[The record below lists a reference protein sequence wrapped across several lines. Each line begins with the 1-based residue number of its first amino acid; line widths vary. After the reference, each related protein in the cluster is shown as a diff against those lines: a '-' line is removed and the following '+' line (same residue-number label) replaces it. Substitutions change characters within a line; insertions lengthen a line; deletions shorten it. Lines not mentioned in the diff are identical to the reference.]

1 MSIKKALRRLATFG
15 AACVML
21 TAVGIAVSADNTID
35 KPKSVV
41 LGKQISSVVTKHG
54 SDVYEIDL
62 QESSCL
68 TIDAES
74 DIWRVQR
81 KLYDSSKKNVLYS
94 GSDYVN
100 DLGRAITHQVYYLT
114 SGKYYFMVND
124 DFDDWRNDSDKYTRS
139 YNITFSAVS
148 SNETFKEGQG
158 GNNNTSATANDVD
171 FSKEIK
177 GQIAGNDECDFY
189 HFKVADS
196 ALINFAGM
204 SNFTMH
210 MNLYGSDGNSLYS
223 KYWSPNN
230 LGNAIFNADWYLT
243 AGDYWIKVY
252 FDGWDSINK
261 GNYSFTLTNTPAN
274 ESFKEKYP
282 NSDNEY
288 TKSNPV
294 DFGQTYTGQIGHND
308 SCDFY
313 KMVMSVNGDVD
324 VSFTGIEVTFNFYD
338 DKGNKIKSYDVREG
352 YRSVELTNL
361 DAGTYYFDVSGYNG
375 AKGTYGFS
383 MCNHEYAARVS
394 AASAGK
400 NGSKYNECVKCHKKT
415 AEEVIYAPKSIGG
428 DTSKVIKYNGKA
440 KKPAITVYDSNGTI
454 IEKKHYKVSY
464 KNNKNPGLGTVIVKF
479 NSGDYSGSLK
489 QTFVIQPSTPK
500 ITSAARTGR
509 FEITA
514 KWKKMPGVGG
524 YNIRVT
530 RNYYYATINKN
541 AGKKATSVKIKVP
554 FRKTTYNVSIRSYK
568 KIKGQ
573 TYWSPYSKVKKV
585 YVK

>member
-21 TAVGIAVSADNTID
+21 TAVGIAVSADSTID

-41 LGKQISSVVTKHG
+41 LGKQTSGVLTNYG
-54 SDVYEIDL
+54 SDVYVINL
-62 QESSCL
+62 QESSRV
-68 TIDAES
+68 TFDAES
-74 DIWRVQR
+74 DIWRVYTR
-81 KLYDSSKKNVLYS
+81 LYDASKKNVLYD
-94 GSDYVN
+94 GQDKVN
-100 DLGRAITHQVYYLT
+100 DLGRAITHRVYYLT
-114 SGKYYFMVND
+114 SGTYYFMIKD
-124 DFDDWRNDSDKYTRS
+124 DFDKWRDDSDKYTRH
-139 YNITFSAVS
+139 YDLTISAVS
-148 SNETFKEGQG
+148 ANETFKEGQG

-171 FSKEIK
+171 FSKEYK
-177 GQIAGNDECDFY
+177 GQVAGNDECDFY
-189 HFKVADS
+189 HFKVTDS

-204 SNFTMH
+204 ASYRMH

-223 KYWSPNN
+223 KAWSPNN
-230 LGNAIFNADWYLT
+230 LGNAIFNADWFLT
-243 AGDYWIKVY
+243 AGDYWIKIY
-252 FDGWDSINK
+252 YDNWDDINK

-288 TKSNPV
+288 TKANPV
-294 DFGQTYTGQIGHND
+294 DFGTNYAGQIGIND
-308 SCDFY
+308 ANDFF
-313 KMVMSVNGDVD
+313 KMIMSVNGDVD
-324 VSFTGIEVTFNFYD
+324 VSFSGIDVTFNLYD
-338 DKGNKIKSYDVREG
+338 DKGNKIKSYNVREG
-352 YRSVELTNL
+352 YRSVELTAL
-361 DAGTYYFDVSGYNG
+361 DAGTYYFDVSGLDG

-415 AEEVIYAPKSIGG
+415 AEEVIYAPASISV
-428 DTSKVIKYNGKA
+428 DTSKQIKYNGKA

-489 QTFVIQPSTPK
+489 QTFVIQPSKPK
-500 ITSAARTGR
+500 LTSVAKSGKYQITV
-509 FEITA
+509 

-541 AGKKATSVKIKVP
+541 AGKKATSAKIKVP